1 MTAEPL
7 AASAADDVLADL
19 VGDADRFVAEHFGR
33 APLLRREAWPGR
45 VPLSVDDVDDLLT
58 GGALRWPAF
67 RLVEQ
72 GRTLPA
78 RDCTRS
84 GTIGGQ
90 RVTDLP
96 DVGRVLAHVDGGA
109 TLVLQG
115 LHRYHAPVA
124 ELSGRLERAL
134 SHPVQANAYLT
145 PPGSR
150 GLNVHHDTHDVFAL
164 QTHGHK
170 HWVVHEPAVEV
181 PLPSQ
186 PWSSDRHEAGPT
198 VLDTQLAPGDVL
210 YLPRGAP
217 HAAETVGEVSLHL
230 TIGVRVQTYYDLVQR
245 AARRLGDDVA
255 LREALP
261 AGWERDPDSLAA
273 TLADRLA
280 RAGAGLAAMDP
291 AALVAALAHDRR
303 TSRPVDRRGQL
314 RELVHLDDID
324 DDTVVARRP
333 GLDVTVAA
341 RDERVALLLPDRE
354 VLLPRAAEGVVTDLL
369 DGSPRQVGD
378 LADRVDAPSRRVL
391 VRRLVREGALV
402 TTPGHRGG

>member
-7 AASAADDVLADL
+7 AASAAQDVLADL
-19 VGDADRFVAEHFGR
+19 VGDPERFVAEHFGR
-33 APLLRREAWPGR
+33 APLHRPGAWAGR

-72 GRTLPA
+72 GRTLPT

-96 DVGRVLAHVDGGA
+96 DVGRVLAHVDDGA

-124 ELSGRLERAL
+124 ELCARLERAL

-164 QTHGHK
+164 QTHGRK
-170 HWVVHEPAVEV
+170 HWVVHEPALAV

-186 PWSSDRHEAGPT
+186 PWSSDRHEPGPL

-217 HAAETVGEVSLHL
+217 HAAETVGGVSLHL
-230 TIGVRVQTYYDLVQR
+230 TIGVRVVTYYDLVQR

-261 AGWERDPDSLAA
+261 AGWEQDPGSLTAA
-273 TLADRLA
+273 LADRLT
-280 RAGAGLAAMDP
+280 RAGAGLAAVDP
-291 AALVAALAHDRR
+291 AGLVADLMGDRR
-303 TSRPVDRRGQL
+303 AARPVDRRGQL

-324 DDTVVARRP
+324 DGTEVARRP
-333 GLDVTVAA
+333 GLEVTLEV

-354 VLLPRAAEGVVTDLL
+354 VLLPRAAEGVLADLL
-369 DGSPRQVGD
+369 DGTPRRVGD
-378 LADRVDAPSRRVL
+378 LADRVDAPGRRVL

-402 TTPGHRGG
+402 TSPGRRGG

>member
-1 MTAEPL
+1 MTAESL
-7 AASAADDVLADL
+7 AASAAQEALARL
-19 VGDADRFVAEHFGR
+19 VGDPERFTAEHFGR
-33 APLLRREAWPGR
+33 RPLLRRHAWDAR
-45 VPLSVDDVDDLLT
+45 APLTVDDVDDLLT
-58 GGALRWPAF
+58 GGRLRWPAF

-72 GRTLPA
+72 GRTIPT

-96 DVGRVLAHVDGGA
+96 DLGRILAHVDDGA

-124 ELSGRLERAL
+124 DLCSQLERSL

-186 PWSSDRHEAGPT
+186 PWSSSKHTAGPLL
-198 VLDTQLAPGDVL
+198 LDTELAPGDLL

-230 TIGVRVQTYYDLVQR
+230 TIGVRVITFYDLVQR
-245 AARRLGDDVA
+245 AARRLVDDPA

-261 AGWERDPDSLAA
+261 AGWEHDRAVLVAEL
-273 TLADRLA
+273 TDRLA
-280 RAGAGLAAMDP
+280 RAGSGLAAVDTDD
-291 AALVAALAHDRR
+291 LVAELADARR
-303 TSRPVDRRGQL
+303 DARPVDRRGQL
-314 RELVHLDDID
+314 RELVHLDAID
-324 DDTVVARRP
+324 DRTVVAPRP
-333 GLDVTVAA
+333 GLEVALES
-341 RDERVALLLPDRE
+341 RGDRVALRLPDRE
-354 VLLPRAAEGVVTDLL
+354 VVLPAAAGPVVAELL
-369 DGSPRQVGD
+369 DGPPLHVGD
-378 LADRVDAPSRRVL
+378 LADRVDADSRLVL

-402 TTPGHRGG
+402 TTPGRTRG